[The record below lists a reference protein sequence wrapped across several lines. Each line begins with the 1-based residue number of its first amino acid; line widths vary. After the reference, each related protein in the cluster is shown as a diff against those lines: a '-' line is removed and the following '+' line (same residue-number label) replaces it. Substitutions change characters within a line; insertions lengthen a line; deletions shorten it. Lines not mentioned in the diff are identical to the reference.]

1 MHIVW
6 AHRIILILVCISCT
20 TIYCTKGYSVC
31 RPIPLRNY
39 LQGSPSIG
47 KYAREPV
54 SAIVTLCFILLI
66 VIMQIC
72 IEIKRRRDQKR
83 DEVIVL
89 MAVNAE
95 KNLTNARLNLQ
106 QQDLHSTSTI
116 NQVFNCNCYI

>member
-1 MHIVW
+1 M
-6 AHRIILILVCISCT
+6 
-20 TIYCTKGYSVC
+20 
-31 RPIPLRNY
+31 
-39 LQGSPSIG
+39 
-47 KYAREPV
+47 

-95 KNLTNARLNLQ
+95 KNITNARLNLQ